1 MRVLIVEDNSSF
13 AALTAQ
19 FLLKAGIDSDVTVS
33 VREAEQAISRLD
45 YAAIILDLGLPDQDG
60 LDFLRGLRG
69 RGNSV
74 PILIT
79 SARYGLN
86 DRVTGLNQGADD
98 YLAKPFT
105 LDELLARLQ
114 AIMRRPPKLLMQVL
128 RAGNVDFNPRDGQ
141 MRVGSRS
148 RVLRRRESLM
158 FEILV
163 RHLGQVVK
171 RTFLDLQVYGME
183 GDPGVGAVEV
193 YMYRVRRHLEEL
205 GASLKIHTIRG
216 VGYMLTEGVAPTIAP
231 RSVDGECDEAQ
242 PKA

>member
-33 VREAEQAISRLD
+33 AQEAEQAVARLD

-60 LDFLRGLRG
+60 LEFLRGLRA

-74 PILIT
+74 PVLIT

-114 AIMRRPPKLLMQVL
+114 AVMRRPPKLMMQIL
-128 RAGNVDFNPRDGQ
+128 RAGNVGFNPRDGQ
-141 MRVGSRS
+141 MRVGTRS

-171 RTFLDLQVYGME
+171 RTFLDHQLYGME
-183 GDPGVGAVEV
+183 GEPGLRAVEV

-216 VGYMLTEGVAPTIAP
+216 VGYMLIEEVETAAAA
-231 RSVDGECDEAQ
+231 RSVDGACDEAQ